1 MDVRLFLEGL
11 VIGFIIAVPVGPIG
25 LLCIN
30 RSLSKGPAVGLLSGL
45 GVATGDAISAGLAAL
60 GLTLVSSFLI
70 SQQLGLRLVGGVFLC
85 YLGLRIFLIRPT
97 TQATPAEESGLVG
110 PYVSTFFLTFT
121 NPVTILSFVAIYAG
135 WGVENLRGNYAS
147 AAVLTL
153 GVFAGSALWWVLLE
167 SALLLFRARFTLSG
181 LRWAHRISGVI
192 IAGFGLIV
200 LFDLY

>member
-1 MDVRLFLEGL
+1 MEVRLFLEGL
-11 VIGFIIAVPVGPIG
+11 VIGFVIAVPVGPIG

-85 YLGLRIFLIRPT
+85 YLGLRIFLIKPT
-97 TQATPAEESGLVG
+97 GQATPAGENGLVG
-110 PYVSTFFLTFT
+110 AYASTFFLTFT
-121 NPVTILSFVAIYAG
+121 NPVTILSFMAIYAG
-135 WGVENLRGNYAS
+135 WGVENLSGNYAS

-153 GVFAGSALWWVLLE
+153 GVFSGSALWWVLLE
-167 SALLLFRARFTLSG
+167 SGLLLFRTRFTLHG

-192 IAGFGLIV
+192 IAGFGFIV
-200 LFDLY
+200 LFNLY